1 MASRHSR
8 DPKLGARDAAAA
20 DADAA
25 APGEASRSAK
35 TGGGRGIAN
44 VDAAAFPEGGARKAR
59 RSADASIPVAA
70 TTASEEA
77 AAWGGRATRA
87 AAVSPEPRP
96 PSGRATQARPRQRP
110 AGRRVGAPPP
120 AASLQSASA
129 PERSEAPAAATATP
143 PARRPRARG
152 EAAREQKR
160 AAILGA
166 ALEVFAER
174 GYADTRLEDVAR
186 KAGVAKGTIYL
197 YVPSKEA
204 LFEQLV
210 RAGLGSRLALAE
222 ERVAGLDISAE
233 EALRLLFTTLRTEV
247 LETRRHAIARI
258 VLAEAGRFP
267 DLADFYYREVVT
279 RGMAVIRG
287 IAERG
292 MATGEFASDALV
304 RFPQLAIA
312 PALVALVWTSLF
324 QRKAPLDA
332 EAMLETHL
340 QILMR
345 GLKGEPS

>member
-1 MASRHSR
+1 MPSRKSP
-8 DPKLGARDAAAA
+8 DPKPRARDAASAGVG
-20 DADAA
+20 
-25 APGEASRSAK
+25 APGVGSGPA
-35 TGGGRGIAN
+35 GGDRGIAE
-44 VDAAAFPEGGARKAR
+44 AGA
-59 RSADASIPVAA
+59 SS
-70 TTASEEA
+70 S
-77 AAWGGRATRA
+77 RAERII
-87 AAVSPEPRP
+87 
-96 PSGRATQARPRQRP
+96 Q
-110 AGRRVGAPPP
+110 PP
-120 AASLQSASA
+120 AAAS
-129 PERSEAPAAATATP
+129 PAAP
-143 PARRPRARG
+143 PKPARRPRARG
-152 EAAREQKR
+152 EAAREEKR
-160 AAILGA
+160 TAILAA

-247 LETRRHAIARI
+247 LQTRRHAIARI

-292 MATGEFASDALV
+292 MATGEFGSDALV

-332 EAMLETHL
+332 EAMLEAHL